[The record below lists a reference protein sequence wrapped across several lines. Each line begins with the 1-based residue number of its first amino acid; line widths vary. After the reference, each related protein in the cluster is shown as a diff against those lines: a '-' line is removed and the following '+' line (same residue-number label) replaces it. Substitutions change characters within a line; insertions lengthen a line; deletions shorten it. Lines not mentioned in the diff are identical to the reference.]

1 MSSVTNSGTNYYYC
15 AAPGCTSDYRKRG
28 RYGKCSM
35 SSFMHFRRKRKLNL
49 REESGLNFFV
59 RYKLRFFEE
68 SEILF
73 FAFYG
78 WEATTE
84 HPFPELFEYNNFKES
99 RKVTVQNYFMF
110 HLKIKVHF
118 ARINVSE
125 WSSFFSTFS
134 HGSLGCKIIL
144 NFKTNKVLD
153 EWTINY
159 TTIYNGIITFL

>member
-1 MSSVTNSGTNYYYC
+1 MSSVTNSGTNCYYC
-15 AAPGCTSDYRKRG
+15 AAPGAHQTI
-28 RYGKCSM
+28 GKEEGMENAACRVLCISVEKE
-35 SSFMHFRRKRKLNL
+35 SSIGEKKVAWTF
-49 REESGLNFFV
+49 SP
-59 RYKLRFFEE
+59 RYKHQFFEE
-68 SEILF
+68 SESLF

-84 HPFPELFEYNNFKES
+84 HPFPELFDYNNFKES

-110 HLKIKVHF
+110 HLKILVHF

-134 HGSLGCKIIL
+134 HGPLGCKIIL
-144 NFKTNKVLD
+144 NFKMTKVLD
-153 EWTINY
+153 EGTINY